1 MSRRLASL
9 TALLSLFALG
19 ALWPA
24 GAAAAP
30 TPAWALTLTPMPGAF
45 APGATGEYL
54 VLATNVGAAQTTAD
68 PAVIEVDLPPTV
80 TPLAV
85 TAANNSTV
93 GTEPPDCEVNVSG
106 KALLCETAEEVPPHY
121 SIGALFSVEV
131 PLAAAGQ
138 EIEAKAS
145 VSGGGANPLETP
157 VFTPVQEEPLP
168 FGFLED
174 ASAELTEDDGTPTL
188 LAGSHPYQGTVR
200 IGFPTESIGG
210 KLTGAGHPRDVA
222 IELPR
227 GLIGNPAASPD
238 LCTEAELIS
247 ELTPGCPDKSQI
259 GVIDVTTLV
268 GEGEGKGGGTVLTSP
283 LYNMV
288 PPPGAAA
295 EVAFNAAGVGIFVHL
310 LGAVRS
316 DSDYGIEAY
325 TRDLLALTI
334 HPIFGTQT
342 QLWGDP
348 SADAHNRIRGKCL
361 IGPPLFGPICDVPP
375 QQTAFLTTPGECPEE
390 APFYAA
396 FADSWEEPSPPFE
409 EQGIG
414 FEGTDLEGNPVAMED
429 CGALEFE
436 PEIQSRPTTNLTDSP
451 SGLNFHLHMDQPT
464 ELGTRAGAA
473 MRDAVVT
480 FPAGMTANPS
490 QASGLEA
497 CSKAQIGFEEEGG
510 ETFFSRE
517 PQSCPDA
524 SKLGTIE
531 ASSPVLVQRD
541 ADHEV
546 EIDPESGKPIPEV
559 LHGAVYLAEPFANPF
574 NTLIATYL
582 VVEDEKTGIVAKL
595 AGEGE
600 LNQSNGQITVRFR
613 ENPELPLEDIDVKLF
628 GGPRGALL
636 TPPTCG
642 THTTAA
648 QFTPW
653 SAPEGNTASPS
664 ASFQLTAA
672 AGGGPCPAG
681 EAGMPHTPDLLAGT
695 ATPAA
700 GKFSPLVF
708 KLSRQDGSQR
718 MAGIDATLPVGLSA
732 KLAGVAMCSEAD
744 IAKAKSREVPEQGAA
759 EQADP
764 SCPAT
769 SEIGTIVVAAGAG
782 PTPYHTT
789 GRAYLAGPY
798 KGAPLSAVA
807 IAPAVAGPFDLG
819 TVVVRSALYLDPTT
833 AQGHIVSDPLPQ
845 ILDGVPV
852 DVRSVS
858 VNIDRSDFALNP
870 TSCEEKSFNGH
881 ITSALGQIA
890 PISERFQVGG
900 CAALPFKPKLSARL
914 FGPIH
919 RGGHPRLR
927 AVLTARP
934 GDANIGSLAFTLPRS
949 EFIDQG
955 HFRTI
960 CTRVQFAANQCPAG
974 SVYGHVTA
982 YSPLV
987 DYALQGPVYLRSSV
1001 HKLPDAVASLHGPPS
1016 QPIALE
1022 GAARVDSVKGRLRA
1036 RVETFPD
1043 APITRVVIVMQGG
1056 KKGLFQNSTNICK
1069 GRHRAAVSFRGQNG
1083 KLHKI
1088 KPVVKAQCGK
1098 KGKKKAKRG
1107 GHRQR

>member
-1 MSRRLASL
+1 M
-9 TALLSLFALG
+9 
-19 ALWPA
+19 PA
-24 GAAAAP
+24 
-30 TPAWALTLTPMPGAF
+30 AF

-54 VLATNVGAAQTTAD
+54 VSATNVGAAPTTAD
-68 PAVIEVDLPPTV
+68 PAVIEVDLPPSL

-85 TAANNSTV
+85 SAEGNSDP
-93 GTEPPDCEVNVSG
+93 GATEPPDCAVNVSG
-106 KALLCETAEEVPPHY
+106 KALLCETSEAVHPGY
-121 SIGALFSVEV
+121 ALQALFSVEV
-131 PLAAAGQ
+131 SAAAAGQ
-138 EIEAKAS
+138 EIEAQAR
-145 VSGGGANPLETP
+145 VSGGGANPLETS
-157 VFTPVQEEPLP
+157 VFAPVQDEPLP

-174 ASAELTEDDGTPTL
+174 ASAELTEEDGEPTL
-188 LAGSHPYQGTVR
+188 LAGSHPYQGTIR

-210 KLTGAGHPRDVA
+210 KLTGSGHPRDVA
-222 IELPR
+222 LELPR

-247 ELTPGCPDKSQI
+247 EQTPGCPDESQI
-259 GVIDVTTLV
+259 GVIDVTSLI
-268 GEGEGKGGGTVLTSP
+268 GEGEGAGGGTVLTSP

-295 EVAFNAAGVGIFVHL
+295 EVAFNAAKVGIFVHL

-316 DSDYGIEAY
+316 DDDYGIEAY

-334 HPIFGTQT
+334 HPIFGTQA

-348 SADAHNRIRGKCL
+348 SADSHKWIRGKCS
-361 IGPPLFGPICDVPP
+361 IDSPLFGPTCDVDP

-396 FADSWEEPSPPFE
+396 FADSWEEPGE

-414 FEGTDLEGNPVAMED
+414 FEGTDLEGNPVEMED
-429 CGALEFE
+429 CGALQFE
-436 PEIQSRPTTNLTDSP
+436 PEIQSRPTTDLTDSP
-451 SGLNFHLHMDQPT
+451 SGLSFHLHMDQPT
-464 ELGTRAGAA
+464 ELASRAGAA

-497 CSKAQIGFEEEGG
+497 CSKAQIGFEEEEG

-517 PQSCPDA
+517 PQSCPAA

-541 ADHEV
+541 AEHEV
-546 EIDPESGKPIPEV
+546 ETDPESGKPIPEV

-574 NTLIATYL
+574 DTLIATYL

-600 LNQSNGQITVRFR
+600 LNQANGQITVRFR
-613 ENPELPLEDIDVKLF
+613 ENPELPLEDIEVDLF
-628 GGPRGALL
+628 GGARGALI

-642 THTTAA
+642 SHTTAT

-653 SAPEGNTASPS
+653 SAPEGAPASPS
-664 ASFQLTAA
+664 ASFQLDGAA
-672 AGGGPCPAG
+672 NNGPCPAT
-681 EAGMPHTPDLLAGT
+681 EAGMPHAPDLLAGT
-695 ATPAA
+695 VSPAA

-708 KLSRQDGSQR
+708 KLSRSDGSQR

-732 KLAGVAMCSEAD
+732 KLAGVATCSESD
-744 IAKAKSREVPEQGAA
+744 IAKAKSREAPKQGAA

-764 SCPAT
+764 SCPA
-769 SEIGTIVVAAGAG
+769 SSQIGTIVVAAGAG
-782 PTPYHTT
+782 PTPYRTS

-845 ILDGVPV
+845 ILQGVPV

-858 VNIDRSDFALNP
+858 VNIDRPDFALNP
-870 TSCEEKSFNGH
+870 TSCAEKSFNGQV
-881 ITSALGQIA
+881 SSSLGQIA

-900 CAALPFKPKLSARL
+900 CSALAFKPKLSARL

-927 AVLTARP
+927 AILTARP
-934 GDANIGSLAFTLPRS
+934 GDANIASLSFTLPRS

-960 CTRVQFAANQCPAG
+960 CTRVQFAAGQCPAG

-982 YSPLV
+982 TSPLV
-987 DYALQGPVYLRSSV
+987 DYPLQGPVYLRSSV
-1001 HKLPDAVASLHGPPS
+1001 HKLPDAVASLHGPPA

-1036 RVETFPD
+1036 RVESFPD
-1043 APITRVVIVMQGG
+1043 APITKVVIDMQGG

-1069 GRHRAAVSFRGQNG
+1069 GNHRIEVSFAGQNG
-1083 KLHKI
+1083 KVHKI
-1088 KPVVKAQCGK
+1088 SPVLKAQCGK
-1098 KGKKKAKRG
+1098 SGKGKKAKRG
-1107 GHRQR
+1107 GKR